1 MSLNKILN
9 TTFPPVM
16 SREHTES
23 HCGVSPVS
31 STSIFL
37 IFEGLIEE
45 ILRSMS
51 YKVISI

>member
-37 IFEGLIEE
+37 ILIEE